1 MADTANHKWVTFES
15 ALLAVSVEDEVDTLS
30 ENGVFVTLRHIKQV
44 LEGSIDPVRLQIWR
58 EYRGIPLFLV
68 EYRGEL
74 MVYAVEDVVDEGR
87 LALKVSIMFAGT
99 RQKGYRGYDIVWDG
113 SDESLWRDIV
123 EPRCHYHFVI

>member
-1 MADTANHKWVTFES
+1 MADAANHKWVTFES

-30 ENGVFVTLRHIKQV
+30 ENGVFVTLRHIKHV

-58 EYRGIPLFLV
+58 EYHGIPLFMV

-74 MVYAVEDVVDEGR
+74 MVYAVEDIVDEGR
-87 LALKVSIMFAGT
+87 PALKVSIMFAGT
-99 RQKGYRGYDIVWDG
+99 RQKGYRGYGVVWDG

-123 EPRCHYHFVI
+123 ELRCRYHFVI